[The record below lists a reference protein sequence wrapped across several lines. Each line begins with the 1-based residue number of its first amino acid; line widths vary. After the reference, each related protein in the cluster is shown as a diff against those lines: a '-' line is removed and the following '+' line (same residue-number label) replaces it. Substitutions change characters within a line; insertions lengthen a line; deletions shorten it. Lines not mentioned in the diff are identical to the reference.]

1 MKQKI
6 LSALKNM
13 KKYNDGI
20 MFQEC
25 FGFESD
31 VEYDALVVAPG
42 WKPTKIIR
50 DPAYKVTVLAEH
62 SYFSGYLVEKDGI
75 KVAWAQTASGACN
88 VLDHIIICA
97 DMKFRNFIF
106 AGAVGGLTQNYEIGD
121 FCTPEVCISGVYVS
135 HYLEERLSQFTPFER
150 IYPNKE
156 YLEKTVTLARESGYN
171 LRTAKVF
178 NTDSIALEYSHLD
191 EIRRTGA
198 ELIEMETG
206 IFYTLAEAFDVPSVA
221 LLAVS
226 DNSATGVP
234 LLGRGDELAQ
244 KYIHTRSVIIPD
256 MIIRIAKMNSSGAS
270 G

>member
-6 LSALKNM
+6 KRALENM

-25 FGFESD
+25 FGFEPD

-50 DPAYKVTVLAEH
+50 DPAYTVTVLAQH

-106 AGAVGGLTQNYEIGD
+106 AGAVGGLTENYEIGD
-121 FCTPEVCISGVYVS
+121 LCTPEVCISGVYVS
-135 HYLEERLSQFTPFER
+135 HYLDEKLSQFTPFER

-156 YLEKTVTLARESGYN
+156 YMEKMITLAQESGYD

-178 NTDSIALEYSHLD
+178 NTDSISLEYSHLD
-191 EIRRTGA
+191 EIRSTGA

-206 IFYTLAEAFDVPSVA
+206 MFYTLAEAFDVPSVA

-226 DNSATGVP
+226 DNSATGIP

-244 KYIHTRSVIIPD
+244 KYVQTRSVIIPD
-256 MIIRIAKMNSSGAS
+256 IIFRIAKMNQRYSS
-270 G
+270 

>member
-1 MKQKI
+1 MEKNRMKER
-6 LSALKNM
+6 LSRALENM

-20 MFQEC
+20 MYQEC
-25 FGFESD
+25 FGFEPD

-42 WKPTKIIR
+42 WKPTKIIK
-50 DPAYKVTVLAEH
+50 DPAYKVTVLAQH
-62 SYFSGYLVEKDGI
+62 SYFSGYLVEKDGL

-97 DMKFRNFIF
+97 DMKFKAFLF
-106 AGAVGGLTQNYEIGD
+106 VGAVGGLTENYEIGD
-121 FCTPEVCISGVYVS
+121 LCTPEECISGTYAN
-135 HYLEERLSQFTPFER
+135 HYLDYKLPDFKPFEK
-150 IYPNKE
+150 IYPNKDYMFE
-156 YLEKTVTLARESGYN
+156 MIDLAKESGYQ

-178 NTDSIALEYSHLD
+178 NTDSISLEYSHLD
-191 EIRRTGA
+191 EIKATGA

-206 IFYTLAEAFDVPSVA
+206 IFYTLAEAFDIPSIA

-244 KYIHTRSVIIPD
+244 KYVHTRSVVIPD
-256 MIIRIAKMNSSGAS
+256 IIFKIAGRE
-270 G
+270 